1 MRKLFLLMNISLDG
15 YFADT
20 EGGTSWANNDFE
32 AFSAGESDTVD
43 TLLFGHRTY
52 DIMKSFWP
60 TPQATNL
67 IPEVAKFM
75 NETPK
80 VVASHQAFEPGWEN
94 VTVFSGIVV
103 AQIEELKAQP
113 GGTISVFGSS
123 DLCKSLISAGLLD
136 ELQIIVNPV
145 VLGQGVSLFAGLPE
159 MARFALTNTRVFE
172 SGAVMLIYKPAP
184 EN

>member
-20 EGGTSWANNDFE
+20 GGGTSWASNDFE
-32 AFSAGESDTVD
+32 AFSAGESGGVD

-60 TPQATNL
+60 TPQATSL

-80 VVASHQAFEPGWEN
+80 VVASHHGFEPGWEN
-94 VTVFSGIVV
+94 VTVFSGDVV
-103 AQIEELKAQP
+103 ARVGELKAQP
-113 GGTISVFGSS
+113 GGTIAVFGSS
-123 DLCKSLISAGLLD
+123 ELCKGLIRAGLLD

-145 VLGQGVSLFAGLPE
+145 VLGKGTSLFGGLPE
-159 MARFALTNTRVFE
+159 MARFALTGTREFR
-172 SGAVMLIYKPAP
+172 SGAVMLIYKPAL
-184 EN
+184 EK